1 MIKLAR
7 LLATGV
13 AGAAV
18 FALWSCAPAPA
29 PLPPPAPGAPAA
41 AAPSPTPA
49 GPPFYAGKTIRIIVG
64 YAAGG
69 GYDTYARLLAKYIG
83 KHIPGSPTAVVE
95 NMVGGGSLIAANHLY
110 NVAKADGLTFGTFG
124 EGLVLQQALGNKDVE
139 FDGRKFAWL
148 GAADQSTVA
157 CAVKASRGMKSIAD
171 AVGSAQP
178 LILGA
183 TAVGSNTYD
192 FPRALQAALGA
203 NIKVVAGYGGTSDMR
218 LAAERGEVEGGCWTW
233 ESIKVTWKEAV
244 ESGDVAILVQQR
256 ATRAPDLPNVPLA
269 TELAKTE
276 EAKQI
281 LTAVTSPS
289 FMTKPFAAHPDTPAE
304 RVKLLRDGVAAALKD
319 KELLEEATKAKL
331 EVNPVSAESVEKIVR
346 DLLATPPDVARKL
359 ERILQ

>member
-1 MIKLAR
+1 MIMIGRWL
-7 LLATGV
+7 GV
-13 AGAAV
+13 GAAA
-18 FALWSCAPAPA
+18 FFLGACAPAAAPQPAPAPA
-29 PLPPPAPGAPAA
+29 APAA

-69 GYDTYARLLAKYIG
+69 GYDTYSRLIAKYIG
-83 KHIPGSPTAVVE
+83 KHIPGNPTAVVE
-95 NMVGGGSLIAANHLY
+95 NMVGAGSLIAANNLY
-110 NVAKADGLTFGTFG
+110 KVAKPDGLTFGTFG

-157 CAVKASRGMKSIAD
+157 CAVKASRGMKTISD
-171 AVGSAQP
+171 AVGSPKP

-192 FPRALQAALGA
+192 FPKALIAALGA
-203 NIKVVAGYGGTSDMR
+203 NIQIVAGYGGTSDMR

-244 ESGDVAILVQQR
+244 ESGDVVILVQQR
-256 ATRAPDLPNVPLA
+256 ATRAPELPNVPLA
-269 TELAKTE
+269 TELAKTD

-281 LTAVTSPS
+281 FTAVTSPS
-289 FMTKPFAAHPDTPAE
+289 FMTKPFATHPDTPAD
-304 RVKLLRDGVAAALKD
+304 RVKLLQDGLAATFKD
-319 KELLEEATKAKL
+319 REFLDEAAKAKL
-331 EVNPVSAESVEKIVR
+331 EVNAVTAEGVAKIVA
-346 DLLATPPDVARKL
+346 DLLAISPEVAKKL
-359 ERILQ
+359 EQVLQ